1 MTIEQR
7 LAKLERQ
14 NRWMRRVG
22 GLAAAAVACVV
33 LMGQGKAKVLPDL
46 EVRSLT
52 VKSKGGK
59 ELAFLGA
66 DVGWTA
72 LLRFT
77 SKDGRHQARLGTTLN
92 GAPHLYVGDNANRAQ
107 VSLGLTRGSA
117 GFAVRDKNGVNRL
130 VLGVGR
136 DGSVFLK
143 LQDAKGKGPINIAAP
158 IANGRNSVDNIG
170 NAKSG
175 NVSAGR

>member
-7 LAKLERQ
+7 VAKLEKQ
-14 NRWMRRVG
+14 NRWMKRVG
-22 GLAAAAVACVV
+22 ELALAAVACVV
-33 LMGQGKAKVLPDL
+33 LVGQGKAKELPDL

-92 GAPHLYVGDNANRAQ
+92 GMPSLYLGDNAIRAQ
-107 VSLGLTRGSA
+107 VSLGLTPKGSP

-143 LQDAKGKGPINIAAP
+143 LLDAKG
-158 IANGRNSVDNIG
+158 
-170 NAKSG
+170 
-175 NVSAGR
+175 NVVWRATPK

>member
-7 LAKLERQ
+7 VAKLERQ
-14 NRWMRRVG
+14 NRWMKRVG
-22 GLAAAAVACVV
+22 GVMLATVASLV
-33 LMGQGKAKVLPDL
+33 LMGQGKAKELPDL
-46 EVRSLT
+46 AVRSLT

-92 GAPHLYVGDNANRAQ
+92 GAPHLYLGDNAIRAQ
-107 VSLGLTRGSA
+107 VSLGLTPWGSP
-117 GFAVRDKNGVNRL
+117 GFGVRDKNGVNRL
-130 VLGVGR
+130 GLGVAR

-143 LQDAKGKGPINIAAP
+143 LQDAKGKVIWQAP
-158 IANGRNSVDNIG
+158 P
-170 NAKSG
+170 K
-175 NVSAGR
+175 